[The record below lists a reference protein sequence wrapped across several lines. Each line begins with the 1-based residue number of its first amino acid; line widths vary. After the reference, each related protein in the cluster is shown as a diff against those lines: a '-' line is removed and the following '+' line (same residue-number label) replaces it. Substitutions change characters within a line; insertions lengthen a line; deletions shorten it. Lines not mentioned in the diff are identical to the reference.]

1 MLKKVFI
8 QNYAII
14 SSLEVEFTDGLVII
28 TGETGAGK
36 SILMGA
42 LGLALGERADAST
55 VRIKDQK
62 TIVEAVF
69 HVDSIDKLKLLLND
83 DEIEWDSEMIL
94 RREIQPSGKSRAFV
108 NDTPVSMNV
117 LAKVASVLVD
127 LHQQFDTLE
136 LGNRVF
142 QQMMLD
148 AKAGAIQDLNRYK
161 NVYQQYTTVYK
172 RINTLKQEI
181 QRATQE
187 KEYKAFL
194 LNELEQL
201 DWMKGE
207 QAELEAELNTLSHA
221 DQIRLEVSRAES
233 ILSEGERPMVPQ
245 LKQLIGQLQTV
256 HHFHPLIESLIS
268 RLQSLH
274 IEMKDIGSELNGL
287 LHSIVVDER
296 RMEML
301 NERIALAQRLSK
313 KHGLFELD
321 ALADL
326 KANLEL
332 EQIGFDQAEQ
342 ELEAAEGERVKLEKE
357 ALALAQLLHVKRK
370 KEIPLLEKSVR
381 ELLTRVGM
389 PNAVL
394 KVELKAVELSEAG
407 TDEISFLFDA
417 NKSGRFEPL
426 HKVASGGEL
435 SRLMLILKSLV
446 AGSMDMPTLIFDE
459 IDSGISGEAAKQV
472 GLLMKELSA
481 THQLIAITH
490 QPQIAA
496 KANQHLYVYKKED
509 QGTIVAS
516 IKSLDHNER
525 IQVVAKMLAGEN
537 PSDAVLASAREM
549 MKMD

>member
-509 QGTIVAS
+509 QGSIVAS

>member
-1 MLKKVFI
+1 MKKVFI

-509 QGTIVAS
+509 QGSIVAS